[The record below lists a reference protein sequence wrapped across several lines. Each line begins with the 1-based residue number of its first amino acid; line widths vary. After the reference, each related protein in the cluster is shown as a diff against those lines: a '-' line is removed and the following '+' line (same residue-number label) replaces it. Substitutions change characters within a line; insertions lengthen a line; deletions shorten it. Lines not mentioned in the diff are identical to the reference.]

1 MSNPEFVV
9 KNPGHWGTPT
19 TPAHPSTMAPPTFHA
34 TIPVDS
40 QVRRRLTRAT
50 LLTRTRCNL
59 LAGLAFAML
68 IVLIGL
74 ALALALPPSSNPL
87 GFAPILVVAIVI
99 VLLGPGARWRRVLPD
114 GSALSSEITHSR
126 ILVDYAG
133 LINGVDMTQISDVTY
148 RCGIVVL
155 RTGRGLRLTVP
166 AELLPPH
173 LATQW
178 ASGAR

>member
-9 KNPGHWGTPT
+9 RNPGQWGTPAI
-19 TPAHPSTMAPPTFHA
+19 PAHPSTMAPPTFHA

-59 LAGLAFAML
+59 LAALALVML

-74 ALALALPPSSNPL
+74 ALALPTSANPL
-87 GFAPILVVAIVI
+87 GLAPMLVVAIVI

-155 RTGRGLRLTVP
+155 RTDRGLRLTVP
-166 AELLPPH
+166 VELLPPH
-173 LATQW
+173 LAIQW

>member
-1 MSNPEFVV
+1 MPNPEFVV
-9 KNPGHWGTPT
+9 QNPGHWGTPAI
-19 TPAHPSTMAPPTFHA
+19 PAHPSTMAPPTFHA
-34 TIPVDS
+34 TIQVDA
-40 QVRRRLTRAT
+40 QVRRRMTRAT
-50 LLTRTRCNL
+50 LLTQTRCNL

-74 ALALALPPSSNPL
+74 ALALPPSTDPL
-87 GFAPILVVAIVI
+87 GFAPMLVVAIVI

-114 GSALSSEITHSR
+114 GSTLSTEITHSR

-133 LINGVDMTQISDVTY
+133 LINGVHMTQISDVTY
-148 RCGIVVL
+148 RRGIVVL
-155 RTGRGLRLTVP
+155 RTDRGLRLTVP
-166 AELLPPH
+166 VELLPPH

>member
-9 KNPGHWGTPT
+9 QNPGHWGTPT

-50 LLTRTRCNL
+50 LLTRTHCNL
-59 LAGLAFAML
+59 LAGLAVLML

-74 ALALALPPSSNPL
+74 ALVFPSTSNPL
-87 GFAPILVVAIVI
+87 ALAPVPIFVVVI
-99 VLLGPGARWRRVLPD
+99 VALQPWVLWRRMLPD
-114 GSALSSEITHSR
+114 GSMLSSEITHSR

-166 AELLPPH
+166 VELLPPH

>member
-1 MSNPEFVV
+1 MPNPEFVV
-9 KNPGHWGTPT
+9 QNPGHWGTPT

-74 ALALALPPSSNPL
+74 ALTLALPPSSN
-87 GFAPILVVAIVI
+87 
-99 VLLGPGARWRRVLPD
+99 
-114 GSALSSEITHSR
+114 
-126 ILVDYAG
+126 
-133 LINGVDMTQISDVTY
+133 
-148 RCGIVVL
+148 
-155 RTGRGLRLTVP
+155 GRGLRLTVP
-166 AELLPPH
+166 VELLPPH